1 MDKKTFARRLADSMA
16 AMPNPVKDTKAYNYK
31 YETLDQV
38 LSIVQPALMK
48 NDLLVTQGVTRS
60 ESGVWYLVTTLHDL
74 TDDTSRTIDARP
86 LDFGPDQQ
94 KNGSYE
100 TYARRY
106 ALKTCFGLCGEDDD
120 GARTVRTGTDKGKV
134 EKGPQNG
141 PQPAKNRFARL
152 SELKNQAIE
161 LGISEDGMKARIASV
176 CGSDDMRVYSDE
188 QIRQAEKAVEGLI
201 KDKKSLKGG
210 DN

>member
-1 MDKKTFARRLADSMA
+1 MGDKKTFSRRLAESMA

-38 LSIVQPALMK
+38 LSIVQPALVS

-60 ESGVWYLVTTLHDL
+60 DNGTWYLVTTLHDL
-74 TDDTSRTIDARP
+74 TDDTAHTIDTRP
-86 LDFGPDQQ
+86 LDFGSDQQ

-120 GARTVRTGTDKGKV
+120 GAKTVRTGADKSQG
-134 EKGPQNG
+134 ENGPQNG
-141 PQPAKNRFARL
+141 PQSPKSRFARL
-152 SELKNQAIE
+152 SELKEKALS
-161 LGISEDGMKARIASV
+161 LGITEEGMKGRLDSV
-176 CGSDDMRVYSDE
+176 TKQPDMRLYTDK
-188 QIRQAEKAVEGLI
+188 QIAQAEAALEQLI
-201 KDKKSLKGG
+201 NDKQSLRG
-210 DN
+210 